1 MFRKSK
7 MKYLILARKT
17 GVSPKLISSRFC
29 HSVRYDPLKCRSKSL
44 SIEQMDG
51 DEFDNDANDDSH
63 NSGGNHNDG
72 TNDDY
77 DDDDDHDQDDLCYP
91 MVGDSHAVASGHRR
105 VTALKLVVVYVA
117 ETQN

>member
-7 MKYLILARKT
+7 MKSLILARKT

-29 HSVRYDPLKCRSKSL
+29 HSARYDPLKCRSKSL

-51 DEFDNDANDDSH
+51 DEFDNDANDNNH

-72 TNDDY
+72 TNDD
-77 DDDDDHDQDDLCYP
+77 DDGDHDQDDHCYP
-91 MVGDSHAVASGHRR
+91 MVGDPHAVASGHRE
-105 VTALKLVVVYVA
+105 VTALKLVVVYVE